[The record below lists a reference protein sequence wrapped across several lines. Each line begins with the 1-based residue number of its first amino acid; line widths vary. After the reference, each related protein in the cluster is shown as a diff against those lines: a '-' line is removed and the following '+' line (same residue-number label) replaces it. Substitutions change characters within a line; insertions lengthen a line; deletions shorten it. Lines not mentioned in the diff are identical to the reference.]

1 MLSSPCRTP
10 PTGPSPESAT
20 VGQSVL
26 TRAPDGTDDVGS
38 WACTVACTPSAATAG
53 STSMTYVSRSAG
65 SAAACG
71 LGPRGASCGA
81 SSANIRAIRAPPG
94 GLRIVTF
101 PCGAGNSTWSRPRDS
116 NPGPT
121 HYESTRRPPFCPDLT
136 RYQRVSRATKCHQE
150 PPGTVQEVQAAVQ
163 VELAADRRGPTHSG
177 CAALPPRSAAGRCRA
192 RFRVE
197 PMGLQL
203 VDN

>member
-1 MLSSPCRTP
+1 MVRELDRGRSPVLSSPCRTP

-121 HYESTRRPPFCPDLT
+121 HYETASRPGEGVVLT
-136 RYQRVSRATKCHQE
+136 GSKH
-150 PPGTVQEVQAAVQ
+150 VQA
-163 VELAADRRGPTHSG
+163 LGGPTGPVWNGVDGANAGASQ
-177 CAALPPRSAAGRCRA
+177 AANYRSRGA
-192 RFRVE
+192 RSSFSRTEDRV
-197 PMGLQL
+197 GARSLGQAC
-203 VDN
+203 